1 MCGLGKVVG
10 TFPLFLIKYD
20 KKPLYFFRYFI
31 NYRSNYFS
39 NEGRIPWIKL
49 ILIHK
54 HLNKKKIIMESV
66 IKYVT
71 GFFGG
76 LLSVMMAVL
85 PVTILW
91 TILTGGSVFGMDV
104 VANLSNLINAIGN
117 GGFVG
122 LLVLIIVMSFFV
134 KK

>member
-1 MCGLGKVVG
+1 
-10 TFPLFLIKYD
+10 
-20 KKPLYFFRYFI
+20 
-31 NYRSNYFS
+31 
-39 NEGRIPWIKL
+39 
-49 ILIHK
+49 
-54 HLNKKKIIMESV
+54 MENV

-76 LLSVMMAVL
+76 LSAVLLAVL

-91 TILTGGSVFGMDV
+91 TILTGGAVFGMDV
-104 VANLSNLINAIGN
+104 VANLSGLITSLGE

-122 LLVLIIVMSFFV
+122 LVVLILLTSFFV